1 MIGSCSCITRVYE
14 TNHINLRALED
25 GRQPDDIDAQLLEV
39 VDLGND
45 TLQIA
50 RSRPRR
56 VLEGGRPYL
65 VYGSLLPAS
74 PSLLGRQIVD
84 LMR

>member
-1 MIGSCSCITRVYE
+1 MRVYE
-14 TNHINLRALED
+14 TNNINLRALED
-25 GRQPDDIDAQLLEV
+25 ERQPDDIDAQVLEV
-39 VDLGND
+39 VDLRNK

-65 VYGSLLPAS
+65 VYGRLLPAS
-74 PSLLGRQIVD
+74 PSFLGRQILD